1 MPHGK
6 ILWIGDDRGQLLTL
20 DLLLSLVPL
29 VLVLG
34 ISANAMS
41 GAVTQIQEYSTAYD
55 DQRMLQDAADT
66 LLKSPGEPPEWD
78 GTTLKP
84 EVMGLVQHYP
94 DGVRYENKLSTWQR
108 IKSL

>member
-66 LLKSPGEPPEWD
+66 LLKSPGEPPEWAIQCI
-78 GTTLKP
+78 T
-84 EVMGLVQHYP
+84 
-94 DGVRYENKLSTWQR
+94 RNS
-108 IKSL
+108 IF